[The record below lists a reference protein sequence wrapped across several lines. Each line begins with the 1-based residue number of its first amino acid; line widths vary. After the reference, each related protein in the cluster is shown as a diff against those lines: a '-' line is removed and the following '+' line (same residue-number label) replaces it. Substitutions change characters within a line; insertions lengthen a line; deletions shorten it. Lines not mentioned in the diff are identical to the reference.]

1 MANIDKELL
10 GQALENDDNQSLM
23 NLDHAKIKCIKN
35 DMLQKL
41 QLPREK
47 LKGLHN
53 SLKNYRYVDEIS
65 DLHYGSYIR
74 WLKLTDPEKLKLT
87 KGAFICDIKILDD
100 GVSLLCRGHANSM
113 MQIKMNE
120 CYIFQKLNDEEQI
133 ILSVMDH
140 LRGT

>member
-53 SLKNYRYVDEIS
+53 SLKNYRYVHS
-65 DLHYGSYIR
+65 
-74 WLKLTDPEKLKLT
+74 
-87 KGAFICDIKILDD
+87 
-100 GVSLLCRGHANSM
+100 
-113 MQIKMNE
+113 
-120 CYIFQKLNDEEQI
+120 
-133 ILSVMDH
+133 
-140 LRGT
+140 